1 MKQVRHIILAFAL
14 AVLLYSCQNAT
25 TNQTGS
31 EYMPDMAHSAAVEA
45 NTYNFYF
52 ANTWD
57 DESVLPLSETSKA
70 RKPVKGTVPRS
81 MGDPDRVLDEGVVSP
96 YGSVPYHYEDS
107 EDGRAAA
114 TAEITE
120 NPFPITVEGMKAGSA
135 LYATFCATCHGSGGK
150 NGDGIYASGIY
161 PLAPA
166 NLVGDSTI
174 AYSSPGRYYHAIMY
188 GKNAMG
194 AYKDKLS
201 YEERWQVI
209 HFIRS
214 LQAKE
219 YEATYD
225 AMANTLNTY
234 GVPKAQWIAMNDTEE
249 INQMPEGEAHS
260 DDDEHEHG
268 AGGDHSHENGDNHDH

>member
-1 MKQVRHIILAFAL
+1 MKQIRHIILAFSL
-14 AVLLYSCQNAT
+14 AVLLYSCQEAKI
-25 TNQTGS
+25 NQTGS
-31 EYMPDMAHSAAVEA
+31 EYMPDMAHSLAVEA
-45 NTYNFYF
+45 NTYNYYF

-57 DESVLPLSETSKA
+57 DDSVLPLTETSKA
-70 RKPVKGTVPRS
+70 RKPVEGTIARGYAGNVSDSPNSVYVPAN
-81 MGDPDRVLDEGVVSP
+81 
-96 YGSVPYHYEDS
+96 GSVPYHYEDS
-107 EDGRAAA
+107 EAGRALA
-114 TAEITE
+114 TAEITK
-120 NPFPITVEGMKAGSA
+120 NPFPITTEGMKTGSE
-135 LYATFCATCHGSGGK
+135 LYTIFCATCHGSGGK

-194 AYKDKLS
+194 AYKDKMS

-225 AMANTLNTY
+225 ATANTLNTY
-234 GVPKAQWIAMNDTEE
+234 GVPKEQWMAMNKEVD
-249 INQMPEGEAHS
+249 QLEGEAHS
-260 DDDEHEHG
+260 DEEHEHG
-268 AGGDHSHENGDNHDH
+268 EGGDHSHDNGDDHGHGH